1 MAAFA
6 HTLIVTD
13 LDNTFFSHPPRLP
26 PPHRKAIARFKAG
39 GGYFT
44 AATGRIPPNIR
55 RAIPDCA
62 GLFNAPVIS
71 ANGSFVYDLATNTLI
86 HGTPLDAHRICE
98 VAAFVHDLNPR
109 VGMRVSLEGSILVN
123 AERVNDA
130 IRRDLADYPAD
141 YACILPLSEWE
152 PDGAKWYKMVFRAE
166 REDLLAIRPA
176 VEERFGAYF
185 ETNTSSA
192 RFYELQDKGCNK
204 ASGLRFLA
212 DYLAARDGHPL
223 RTVAVGDEENDLAML
238 RAADHSACPENAI
251 PAVKA
256 TAAWTLCH
264 CDDGCIADL
273 VERLETL

>member
-1 MAAFA
+1 MADFA

-13 LDNTFFSHPPRLP
+13 LDNTFFSHPTRLSPRN
-26 PPHRKAIARFKAG
+26 REAIARFKAS

-55 RAIPDCA
+55 CAIPDCA
-62 GLFNAPVIS
+62 ELFNAPVIS
-71 ANGSFVYDLATNTLI
+71 ANGSFVYDLATDTLI

-123 AERVNDA
+123 AERINDA
-130 IRRDLADYPAD
+130 IRRDLAEYPDD
-141 YACILPLSEWE
+141 YACILPLSKWV
-152 PDGAKWYKMVFRAE
+152 PDGAQWYKMVFRAE
-166 REDLLAIRPA
+166 REELLSIRPA

-212 DYLAARDGHPL
+212 DYVAKRDGYPI
-223 RTVAVGDEENDLAML
+223 RTVAIGDEENDLAML
-238 RAADHSACPENAI
+238 RAADLSACPANAI
-251 PAVKA
+251 DSVKA
-256 TAAWTLCH
+256 VVHTQVCH
-264 CDDGCIADL
+264 CDEGAIADL
-273 VERLETL
+273 VEKLECL